1 MDIYSRFRIT
11 NKIAVVVGGSGQLGS
26 KTIDVLLDAGCKVI
40 NLDLFDNC
48 NLDSKNR
55 KNYFYFKL
63 DISKEINV
71 KKISSIIKKKFKKID
86 ILINHSHYKGDK
98 KKLTPFHDFFA
109 SIENYSSK
117 IWEKTMKV
125 NIDGLF
131 FCTKY
136 FLPLLIKNK
145 KSVIINTF
153 STYGKV
159 SPNKNIYGNSGIN
172 SPISYITSKF
182 AIIGFTKYI
191 ACHYAHKGLRANVI
205 IPGGVQNKN
214 QSKGFLKK
222 YSELVPMKRLSESHE
237 YKEAI
242 LYLVSDASSYV
253 TGSEM
258 IIDGGYTAW

>member
-1 MDIYSRFRIT
+1 MKIYSRFCIVD
-11 NKIAVVVGGSGQLGS
+11 KIAIVIGGSGQLGS
-26 KTIDVLLDAGCKVI
+26 KTVDVLLDAGCKVI
-40 NLDLFDNC
+40 NLDLLNNR
-48 NLDSKNR
+48 NLVSK
-55 KNYFYFKL
+55 KKQNYFYFKL
-63 DISKEINV
+63 DISKENNV

-98 KKLTPFHDFFA
+98 KKLTPFHNFFA

-125 NIDGLF
+125 NINGLF

-145 KSVIINTF
+145 KSVILNTS

-159 SPNKNIYGNSGIN
+159 SPNKKIYGNSGIN
-172 SPISYITSKF
+172 SPISYATTKF

-205 IPGGVQNKN
+205 IPGGIENKN
-214 QSKGFLKK
+214 QSKEFLKK
-222 YSELVPMKRLSESHE
+222 YSELTPIKRLSESHE

-258 IIDGGYTAW
+258 VIDGGYTAW